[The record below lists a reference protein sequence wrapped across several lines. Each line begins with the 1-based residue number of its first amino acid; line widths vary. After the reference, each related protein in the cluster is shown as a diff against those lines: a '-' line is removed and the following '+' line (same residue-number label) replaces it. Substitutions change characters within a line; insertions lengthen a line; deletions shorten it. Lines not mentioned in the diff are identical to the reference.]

1 MAEQQTQQNPNPQ
14 PPNNG
19 GTQNPPTDPNPK
31 NQQQGDPKGDN
42 KGSSIYSDVGLDEP
56 GAKGSSTWAENWR
69 ELLATKDDGTID
81 EKELAVLKRYQ
92 SPNAWHKSNMAAR
105 QRISSGE
112 YKRMTPPP
120 DAKDEAALAAWR
132 EENGLPKTAADY
144 SFDGVVEGFTMDKA
158 DPTTKAALTEFQ
170 KTFHGANLTKDQAA
184 GVMKGIT
191 EVTMKQMEEQAL
203 ADAEYGDKAEDT
215 LRAEWGADYRTNVQ
229 ANLNFMKQKLGED
242 GAANLLGARGADGRF
257 LVDNPAFSKL
267 INEMVRMDG
276 GDVVYGGGG
285 DAKGVD
291 SRIAEIQALM
301 GTDGYTNAI
310 ADEYQKLIEKREARA
325 ARQ

>member
-1 MAEQQTQQNPNPQ
+1 MAEQQTQQNQNP
-14 PPNNG
+14 PPQNNG
-19 GTQNPPTDPNPK
+19 GTPNPPTDPNPK
-31 NQQQGDPKGDN
+31 NQQQVDPKGGD

-56 GAKGSSTWAENWR
+56 GAKGSTSWPENWR
-69 ELLATKDDGTID
+69 LEMAGGDEKLAKQLERYQNPGDVSKALLA
-81 EKELAVLKRYQ
+81 AQ
-92 SPNAWHKSNMAAR
+92 
-105 QRISSGE
+105 QRIRSGE
-112 YKRMTPPP
+112 YRRVTPPP
-120 DAKDEAALAAWR
+120 DGKDEAALNAWR
-132 EENGLPKTAADY
+132 EENGLPVKAEEY
-144 SFDGVVEGFTMDKA
+144 SFDGVVEGFSMEKA

-191 EVTMKQMEEQAL
+191 AATMKQMEEQAL

-229 ANLNFMKQKLGED
+229 ANLNFMKQKLGDE

>member
-1 MAEQQTQQNPNPQ
+1 MPEPQTQQNPNPQ
-14 PPNNG
+14 PQNSG
-19 GTQNPPTDPNPK
+19 GTPNQPTDPNPK
-31 NQQQGDPKGDN
+31 SQQQGDPKG
-42 KGSSIYSDVGLDEP
+42 GGQGSIYADVGLDEP
-56 GAKGSSTWAENWR
+56 GAKGSTAWPENWR
-69 ELLATKDDGTID
+69 LDMAGGDEKLAKQLERYQNPGDVSKALLA
-81 EKELAVLKRYQ
+81 AQ
-92 SPNAWHKSNMAAR
+92 
-105 QRISSGE
+105 QRIRSGE
-112 YKRMTPPP
+112 YRRVTPPP
-120 DAKDEAALAAWR
+120 DGKDEAALAAWR
-132 EENGLPKTAADY
+132 EENGLPKDAAEY
-144 SFDGVVEGFTMDKA
+144 SFDGVVEGFSMEKA

-191 EVTMKQMEEQAL
+191 AVTMKQMEEQAI
-203 ADAEYGDKAEDT
+203 ADAEYGDTAEDT
-215 LRAEWGADYRTNVQ
+215 LRAEWGAEYRKNVE
-229 ANLNFMKQKLGED
+229 ANLKFLKQKLGDE
-242 GAANLLGARGADGRF
+242 GALGLLRARTPDGRI
-257 LVDNPAFSKL
+257 LGDNPALSKL

-276 GDVVYGGGG
+276 GDEIYGGGG